1 MIISQ
6 TEGKIDGFQYM
17 DPQIGLEVM
26 VQGVRDQEF
35 PFNRVQAPS
44 RTIDLSPYINKKVRI
59 TVEIIDDETED
70 RYAP

>member
-17 DPQIGLEVM
+17 DPQIGLEVT

-35 PFNRVQAPS
+35 PFNRVQTPS
-44 RTIDLSPYINKKVRI
+44 HIMDLSPYINKKVKI
-59 TVEIIDDETED
+59 TVETIDDEWQV
-70 RYAP
+70 

>member
-17 DPQIGLEVM
+17 DPQIGIEVK
-26 VQGVRDQEF
+26 VHGVRDQEF

-44 RTIDLSPYINKKVRI
+44 CTIELSPYINKKVKI
-59 TVEIIDDETED
+59 TVETIDDE
-70 RYAP
+70 